1 MYDFTEIPLP
11 PYSHYAAI
19 IFIYEEDG
27 EKKILAVKDQ
37 DKNENRLNIKLPGGT
52 NERVYENYMLYE
64 NAMFKDLETMKF
76 ERPALVKIL
85 KNERAKRK
93 VMEEEYGKNEDLGYI
108 LRTMCIECLRK
119 IGYYPLDAEP
129 KVAFVLEKDAHT
141 QYFLEVTTLIDK
153 KGNEV
158 KVPDPNDSFRALD
171 RGIAETRVGIP
182 VNEFRTLI
190 FSHKTAAEK
199 CMLANGIKVEPVALP
214 DPDDDDDEGGPD
226 DSALLDLLS
235 KL

>member
-1 MYDFTEIPLP
+1 MHTFTEVPLP

-19 IFIYEEDG
+19 IFLYEEDG
-27 EKKILAVKDQ
+27 QKKILAVKDQ

-85 KNERAKRK
+85 KNERKKKK
-93 VMEEEYGKNEDLGYI
+93 VMEEEYGEIESLGLV
-108 LRTMCIECLRK
+108 LRTMCLECLRK
-119 IGYYPLDAEP
+119 TGYYPLDKEP
-129 KVAFVLEKDAHT
+129 KVAFFLEKEGHT
-141 QYFLEVTTLIDK
+141 QYFLEITTLIDR

-158 KVPDPNDSFRALD
+158 LIPSNAIDNFRPLD
-171 RGIAETRVGIP
+171 RGVAETRVGIP
-182 VNEFRTLI
+182 ANEYRTFI

-199 CMLANGIKVEPVALP
+199 CLLANGIKVEQILP
-214 DPDDDDDEGGPD
+214 DEPDDDDEKGSD
-226 DSALLDLLS
+226 DALRDLLS

>member
-1 MYDFTEIPLP
+1 MQNFTEVPLP

-19 IFIYEEDG
+19 IFVYEENG
-27 EKKILAVKDQ
+27 EKKILTVKDQ

-64 NAMFKDLETMKF
+64 NAMLKDLENMKF

-85 KNERAKRK
+85 KNERAKKK
-93 VMEEEYGKNEDLGYI
+93 VMEEEYGEIEDLGLI

-129 KVAFVLEKDAHT
+129 RVAFVLQKDAHT
-141 QYFLEVTTLIDK
+141 QYFLEINTLIDRE
-153 KGNEV
+153 GNEV
-158 KVPDPNDSFRALD
+158 RIPNLDDNFRPLD
-171 RGIAETRVGIP
+171 RGIAETRVGVP
-182 VNEFRTLI
+182 VNEYRSLI

-199 CMLANGIKVEPVALP
+199 CLLANGIKVEQILPP
-214 DPDDDDDEGGPD
+214 DPEDDEDDDGG
-226 DSALLDLLS
+226 DSALKDLLS

>member
-1 MYDFTEIPLP
+1 MYNFTEVPLP

-19 IFIYEEDG
+19 IFLYEEDG
-27 EKKILAVKDQ
+27 EKKILTVKDQ

-85 KNERAKRK
+85 KNERKKKK
-93 VMEEEYGKNEDLGYI
+93 VMEEEYGEIEDLGLI
-108 LRTMCIECLRK
+108 LRTMCLECLRK
-119 IGYYPLDAEP
+119 TGYYPMDREP
-129 KVAFVLEKDAHT
+129 RVAFVLEKDAHT
-141 QYFLEVTTLIDK
+141 QYFLEINTLIDRE
-153 KGNEV
+153 GNEV
-158 KVPDPNDSFRALD
+158 RMPNPSDNFRPLD

-182 VNEFRTLI
+182 VNEYRTLI

-199 CMLANGIKVEPVALP
+199 CLLANGIKVEKILPP
-214 DPDDDDDEGGPD
+214 DPEDDDDSDDGG
-226 DSALLDLLS
+226 DSALRDLLS

>member
-1 MYDFTEIPLP
+1 MYNFTEVPLP

-19 IFIYEEDG
+19 IFLYEEDG

-76 ERPALVKIL
+76 ERPALVRIL
-85 KNERAKRK
+85 KNERKKKK
-93 VMEEEYGKNEDLGYI
+93 VMEEEYGKNENLGLI
-108 LRTMCIECLRK
+108 LRTMCLECLRK
-119 IGYYPLDAEP
+119 IGYYPLDREP
-129 KVAFVLEKDAHT
+129 RVAFVLEKDGHT
-141 QYFLEVTTLIDK
+141 QYFFEITTLVDS
-153 KGNEV
+153 KGNDVLLPSKGE
-158 KVPDPNDSFRALD
+158 FRPLD

-182 VNEFRTLI
+182 ANEYRTLI

-199 CMLANGIKVEPVALP
+199 CLLANGVKVEQILP
-214 DPDDDDDEGGPD
+214 DEPEDDEGDD
-226 DSALLDLLS
+226 DSALRDLLS